1 MLTIDIVYRFIKLHP
16 IETTLISLASIITII
31 SFILQFKS
39 TSIQPTVL
47 SAQTSQNDT
56 VSINNSQP
64 TTENQS
70 PTTLSVEVSGAV
82 VEQDVYE
89 VSPGTRLKDMIDLA
103 GGLSDEADKRYVARN
118 YNLAKYV
125 GDQEKIY
132 IPYIWDIVNGT
143 FVEQKRIL
151 EYLQPLYLQSS
162 QNNQSSLASTK
173 PQTETVL
180 TLSINTASLE
190 ELDTLPGIGP
200 VTGQKI
206 IENRPYISVDELLSK
221 KVVNQSTYDKIKN
234 NIDL

>member
-1 MLTIDIVYRFIKLHP
+1 
-16 IETTLISLASIITII
+16 
-31 SFILQFKS
+31 
-39 TSIQPTVL
+39 L